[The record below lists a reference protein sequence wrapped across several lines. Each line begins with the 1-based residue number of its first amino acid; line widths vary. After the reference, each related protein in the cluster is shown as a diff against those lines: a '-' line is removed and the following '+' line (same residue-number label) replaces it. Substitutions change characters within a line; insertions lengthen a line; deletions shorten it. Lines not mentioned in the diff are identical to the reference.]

1 MKRIVVLLMLLLI
14 VPPVTAL
21 AASVTS
27 KSFVVRNT
35 PVEPDPFDLALSTP
49 DLFAPASTEEN
60 GQKVLEEQGEA
71 VEVEQVEQIEPEE
84 QEEQDDHSE
93 QPIPPA
99 FTDAVETD
107 GQPATP
113 IFTTPVSTDEV
124 EMDEGEFVG
133 EVEGQDGPVDD
144 HSGEIEEASSESA
157 EKPAESEQCEEIE
170 PEGEEQPIP

>member
-1 MKRIVVLLMLLLI
+1 MLLLI

-60 GQKVLEEQGEA
+60 EQKELEEQGEA
-71 VEVEQVEQIEPEE
+71 VEVEQEEQGEPED
-84 QEEQDDHSE
+84 EEHSEPGE

-99 FTDAVETD
+99 FTVELET

-113 IFTTPVSTDEV
+113 IFTTPVSPDEGEQV
-124 EMDEGEFVG
+124 EGEFV
-133 EVEGQDGPVDD
+133 DG
-144 HSGEIEEASSESA
+144 HSGEETAIDTVEEET
-157 EKPAESEQCEEIE
+157 
-170 PEGEEQPIP
+170 PE